1 MHTTRRTHALPSL
14 LDHGITI
21 RWNDTRRQN
30 ASSVRH
36 RDRGSKGDPLP
47 LNGPPSPAQRDLAC
61 PIKETFVVGSED
73 VCQIVNEAVMGLR
86 DGDKATFVLP
96 PSEAYGEFDDDLV
109 YTVTK
114 DMLGSP
120 LDMPIP
126 VGTTFRC
133 HIPQPSTLNPQPST
147 LNPQPST
154 LNPQPQPVQQIS

>member
-1 MHTTRRTHALPSL
+1 M
-14 LDHGITI
+14 
-21 RWNDTRRQN
+21 
-30 ASSVRH
+30 
-36 RDRGSKGDPLP
+36 
-47 LNGPPSPAQRDLAC
+47 
-61 PIKETFVVGSED
+61 VGSED
-73 VCQIVNEAVMGLR
+73 VCQIINKAVLGLR

-133 HIPQPSTLNPQPST
+133 PDPQPSTLNPQPST
-147 LNPQPST
+147 LTHSLAT
-154 LNPQPQPVQQIS
+154 LTPWRHVPTTG